1 VDLAFLISSAAKVLI
16 VLGFVLLGVPLIVW
30 MERKVIGHMQDRIG
44 PQRVG
49 PFGLLQTIA
58 DGIKLFMK
66 EDLVPAGADKVVF
79 IIAPALPVITAFLA
93 LSVIPFGDTVTV
105 LGHTIPLQ
113 ITDVNIAVLWI
124 LGTTSMGVYGI
135 VLGGWASNSKYP
147 LLGGLRS
154 SAQMISYELAQG
166 ISLVSVILMTGT
178 LSLASIVKQQ
188 EHGWF
193 ILPQFF
199 GFVIYMICG
208 VAETNRAPFD
218 LAEAETELVAG
229 FHTEF
234 SSMKFALYF
243 LAEYANMMVV
253 SGIAISVWFGGWHG
267 PFLPPVVWFLIKLS
281 LFLFF
286 IVWLRATYP
295 RLRYD
300 QLMAFGWKVL
310 LPLSLL
316 NLAVTAVVL
325 TLAANR

>member
-1 VDLAFLISSAAKVLI
+1 MDLATLIEALVKVHI

-30 MERKVIGHMQDRIG
+30 MERKVLGHMQDRIG

-49 PFGLLQTIA
+49 PYGLLQTIA

-66 EDLVPAGADKVVF
+66 EDILPTQADKVVY
-79 IIAPALPVITAFLA
+79 FLA
-93 LSVIPFGDTVTV
+93 PGIAVVTALAAMTVIPFGDTVT
-105 LGHTIPLQ
+105 LFGREIPLR
-113 ITDVNIAVLWI
+113 ITDVNIAI
-124 LGTTSMGVYGI
+124 LFLLGATSMGVYGI

-166 ISLVSVILMTGT
+166 ISLIGVIMITGS
-178 LSLASIVKQQ
+178 LSLSEIGRAQ
-188 EHGWF
+188 EKLWF
-193 ILPQFF
+193 IVPQFF
-199 GFVIYMICG
+199 AFVIYVICS

-253 SGIAISVWFGGWHG
+253 SGVAITCFLGAWSG
-267 PFLPPVVWFLIKLS
+267 PFLPGPLWFLIKLTF
-281 LFLFF
+281 FLFF
-286 IVWLRATYP
+286 YIWLRATFP

-310 LPLSLL
+310 LPASLL
-316 NLAVTAVVL
+316 NLAVTAIVL
-325 TLAANR
+325 TVMG

>member
-1 VDLAFLISSAAKVLI
+1 VDAVFLIASAVKVLI

-58 DGIKLFMK
+58 DGIKLFFK
-66 EDLVPAGADKVVF
+66 EDIIPAQADRVVF
-79 IIAPALPVITAFLA
+79 VIAPALSVITAFVALA
-93 LSVIPFGDTVTV
+93 VVPFGDTVTV
-105 LGHTIPLQ
+105 AGHTIPLQ
-113 ITDVNIAVLWI
+113 ITDVNVAILWV

-178 LSLASIVKQQ
+178 LSLASIVRQQ
-188 EHGWF
+188 EHMWF
-193 ILPQFF
+193 IVPQFF
-199 GFVIYMICG
+199 AFVIYILCG
-208 VAETNRAPFD
+208 IAETNRAPFD
-218 LAEAETELVAG
+218 LPEAETELVAG

-253 SGIAISVWFGGWHG
+253 SAIAISVFFGGWHG

-286 IVWLRATYP
+286 YVWLRATFP

-310 LPLSLL
+310 LPASLL
-316 NLAVTAVVL
+316 NLTATAICVAL
-325 TLAANR
+325 TSAP

>member
-1 VDLAFLISSAAKVLI
+1 VDLAYFIEIVVKVHV

-30 MERKVIGHMQDRIG
+30 MERKVLGHMQDRIG

-58 DGIKLFMK
+58 DGIKLFFK
-66 EDLVPAGADKVVF
+66 EDLVPSQADKVVF
-79 IIAPALPVITAFLA
+79 AIAPAIAVVTAFA
-93 LSVIPFGDTVTV
+93 AAAVIPFGDRVH
-105 LGHTIPLQ
+105 LFGREIPLH
-113 ITDVNIAVLWI
+113 IADVNIALLFL
-124 LGTTSMGVYGI
+124 LGATSMGVYGI

-154 SAQMISYELAQG
+154 SAQMISYELAMG
-166 ISLVSVILMTGT
+166 TSLIPIVLMTSS
-178 LSLASIVKQQ
+178 LSLAQIGRAQ
-188 EHGWF
+188 EHLWF
-193 ILPQFF
+193 IVPQFF
-199 GFVIYMICG
+199 GFLIYVICA

-234 SSMKFALYF
+234 SSMRFALYF

-253 SGIAISVWFGGWHG
+253 SAVAITCFLGAWHG
-267 PFLPPVVWFLIKLS
+267 PVLPGPVWFLIKLT

-286 IVWLRATYP
+286 YIWLRATFP

-300 QLMAFGWKVL
+300 QLMALGWKVL
-310 LPLSLL
+310 LPAALL

-325 TLAANR
+325 TVKG

>member
-1 VDLAFLISSAAKVLI
+1 VDIAFLIESAVKVLI
-16 VLGFVLLGVPLIVW
+16 VFGFVLAGVPLIVW

-49 PFGLLQTIA
+49 PFGLLQTVA
-58 DGIKLFMK
+58 DGIKLFFK

-93 LSVIPFGDTVTV
+93 LCVIPFGDTVTV
-105 LGHTIPLQ
+105 FGRQVPLQ
-113 ITDVNIAVLWI
+113 VTDVNIAVLWI
-124 LGTTSMGVYGI
+124 LGTTSMGVYGL

-178 LSLASIVKQQ
+178 LSLASIVRQQ
-188 EHGWF
+188 EHLWF
-193 ILPQFF
+193 IVPQFF
-199 GFVIYMICG
+199 AFVIYILCG
-208 VAETNRAPFD
+208 IAETNRAPFD

-253 SGIAISVWFGGWHG
+253 SGIAISVFFGGWHG

-286 IVWLRATYP
+286 YVWLRATFP

-300 QLMAFGWKVL
+300 QLMALGWKVL
-310 LPLSLL
+310 LPASLL
-316 NLAVTAVVL
+316 NLAVTASVL
-325 TLAANR
+325 ALAGAR

>member
-1 VDLAFLISSAAKVLI
+1 MDAAFLIESAVKVLI

-58 DGIKLFMK
+58 DGIKLFFK
-66 EDLVPAGADKVVF
+66 EDLIPAQADRVVF
-79 IIAPALPVITAFLA
+79 FLAPALSVITAFVA
-93 LSVIPFGDTVTV
+93 LSVVPFGDKVRV
-105 LGHTIPLQ
+105 FGRDVPLHVA
-113 ITDVNIAVLWI
+113 DVNVAILWV

-178 LSLASIVKQQ
+178 LSLAGIVAQQ
-188 EHGWF
+188 EHMWF
-193 ILPQFF
+193 IVPQFF
-199 GFVIYMICG
+199 AFVIFLLCG
-208 VAETNRAPFD
+208 IAETNRAPFD
-218 LAEAETELVAG
+218 LPEAETELVAG
-229 FHTEF
+229 FHTEY

-253 SGIAISVWFGGWHG
+253 SAVAISVFFGGWRG
-267 PFLPPVVWFLIKLS
+267 PFLPPVAWFLIKLS

-286 IVWLRATYP
+286 FVWLRATFP

-310 LPLSLL
+310 LPASLL
-316 NLAVTAVVL
+316 NLAVTAVVVAL
-325 TLAANR
+325 TG

>member
-1 VDLAFLISSAAKVLI
+1 VDATFLIASAVKVLV

-58 DGIKLFMK
+58 DGIKLFFK
-66 EDLVPAGADKVVF
+66 EDIVPDGADRVVF

-93 LSVIPFGDTVTV
+93 LAVIPFGDTVRV
-105 LGHTIPLQ
+105 AGHDIPLQ

-166 ISLVSVILMTGT
+166 ISLVSVIVMTGT
-178 LSLASIVKQQ
+178 LSLASIVRQQ
-188 EHGWF
+188 EHLWF
-193 ILPQFF
+193 IVPQFF
-199 GFVIYMICG
+199 AFVIYILCG
-208 VAETNRAPFD
+208 IAETNRAPFD
-218 LAEAETELVAG
+218 LVAG

-253 SGIAISVWFGGWHG
+253 SGIAISVFFGGWHG

-286 IVWLRATYP
+286 YVWLRATFP

-310 LPLSLL
+310 LPASLL
-316 NLAVTAVVL
+316 NLTVTALVVGL
-325 TLAANR
+325 TA

>member
-1 VDLAFLISSAAKVLI
+1 MDLATLIEALVKVHI
-16 VLGFVLLGVPLIVW
+16 VFGFVLLGVPLIVW
-30 MERKVIGHMQDRIG
+30 MERKVLGHMQDRIG

-49 PFGLLQTIA
+49 PYGLLQTIA

-66 EDLVPAGADKVVF
+66 EDIIPSQADKVVY
-79 IIAPALPVITAFLA
+79 FLA
-93 LSVIPFGDTVTV
+93 PGIAIVTALAAMTVIPFGDTVTLFGRV
-105 LGHTIPLQ
+105 IPLR
-113 ITDVNIAVLWI
+113 ITDVNIAI
-124 LGTTSMGVYGI
+124 LFLLGATSMGVYGI

-166 ISLVSVILMTGT
+166 ISLIGVIMITGS
-178 LSLASIVKQQ
+178 LSLSEIGRQQ
-188 EHGWF
+188 EKLWF
-193 ILPQFF
+193 IVPQFF
-199 GFVIYMICG
+199 AFVIYVICS

-253 SGIAISVWFGGWHG
+253 SGVAITCFLGAWHG
-267 PFLPPVVWFLIKLS
+267 PFLPGPLWFLIKLTC
-281 LFLFF
+281 FLFF
-286 IVWLRATYP
+286 YIWLRATFP

-310 LPLSLL
+310 LPASLL
-316 NLAVTAVVL
+316 NLAATAVVL
-325 TLAANR
+325 TVMG

>member
-1 VDLAFLISSAAKVLI
+1 
-16 VLGFVLLGVPLIVW
+16 
-30 MERKVIGHMQDRIG
+30 
-44 PQRVG
+44 
-49 PFGLLQTIA
+49 
-58 DGIKLFMK
+58 
-66 EDLVPAGADKVVF
+66 
-79 IIAPALPVITAFLA
+79 
-93 LSVIPFGDTVTV
+93 
-105 LGHTIPLQ
+105 
-113 ITDVNIAVLWI
+113 
-124 LGTTSMGVYGI
+124 MGVYGI

-178 LSLASIVKQQ
+178 LSLAAIVRQQ
-188 EHGWF
+188 EHLWF
-193 ILPQFF
+193 IVPQFF
-199 GFVIYMICG
+199 AFVIYILCG
-208 VAETNRAPFD
+208 IAETNRAPFD

-229 FHTEF
+229 FHTEY

-253 SGIAISVWFGGWHG
+253 SGIAISVFFGGWHG
-267 PFLPPVVWFLIKLS
+267 PVLPPVVWFLIKLS

-286 IVWLRATYP
+286 YVWLRATFP

-310 LPLSLL
+310 LPASLL

-325 TLAANR
+325 ALQGAK

>member
-1 VDLAFLISSAAKVLI
+1 VDLATLIEALVKVHI

-30 MERKVIGHMQDRIG
+30 MERKVLGHMQDRIG

-49 PFGLLQTIA
+49 PYGLLQTIA

-66 EDLVPAGADKVVF
+66 EDILPTQADKVVY
-79 IIAPALPVITAFLA
+79 FLA
-93 LSVIPFGDTVTV
+93 PGIAVVTALAAMTVIPFGDTVT
-105 LGHTIPLQ
+105 LFGRTIPLR
-113 ITDVNIAVLWI
+113 ITDVNIAI
-124 LGTTSMGVYGI
+124 LFLLGATSMGVYGI

-166 ISLVSVILMTGT
+166 ISLIGVIMITGS
-178 LSLASIVKQQ
+178 LSLSEIGRQQ
-188 EHGWF
+188 EKLWF
-193 ILPQFF
+193 IVPQFF
-199 GFVIYMICG
+199 AFVIYVICS

-253 SGIAISVWFGGWHG
+253 SGVAITCFLGAWHG
-267 PFLPPVVWFLIKLS
+267 PFLPGPLWFLIKLTC
-281 LFLFF
+281 FLFF
-286 IVWLRATYP
+286 YIWLRATFP

-310 LPLSLL
+310 LPASLL
-316 NLAVTAVVL
+316 NLAATAVVL
-325 TLAANR
+325 TVMG

>member
-1 VDLAFLISSAAKVLI
+1 MDLGFWIEI
-16 VLGFVLLGVPLIVW
+16 VVKIHVILGFVLLAVPLIVW
-30 MERKVIGHMQDRIG
+30 MERKVLGHMQDRIG

-58 DGIKLFMK
+58 DGIKLFFK
-66 EDLVPAGADKVVF
+66 EDVVPAQADKVVF
-79 IIAPALPVITAFLA
+79 AIAPAIAVVTALA
-93 LSVIPFGDTVTV
+93 AAAVIPFGDRVH
-105 LGHTIPLQ
+105 LFGRDIPLH
-113 ITDVNIAVLWI
+113 ITDVNIALLFL
-124 LGTTSMGVYGI
+124 LGATSMGVYGI

-154 SAQMISYELAQG
+154 SAQMISYELAMG
-166 ISLVSVILMTGT
+166 TALVPIVLMTSS
-178 LSLASIVKQQ
+178 LSLAQIGRAQ
-188 EHGWF
+188 ETMWF
-193 ILPQFF
+193 VIPQFF
-199 GFVIYMICG
+199 AFVIYVICA

-234 SSMKFALYF
+234 SSMRFALYF

-253 SGIAISVWFGGWHG
+253 SAVAITCFLGAWHG
-267 PFLPPVVWFLIKLS
+267 PWLPGPVWFLLKLG

-286 IVWLRATYP
+286 FIWLRATFP

-300 QLMAFGWKVL
+300 QLMGFGWKVL
-310 LPLSLL
+310 LPAALL

-325 TLAANR
+325 TVKG

>member
-1 VDLAFLISSAAKVLI
+1 VDLAFLIESAAKVLI
-16 VLGFVLLGVPLIVW
+16 VLGFVLVGVPLIVW

-58 DGIKLFMK
+58 DGMKLFFK
-66 EDLVPAGADKVVF
+66 EDIIPAQADKVVF
-79 IIAPALPVITAFLA
+79 FIAPALSVITAFVA
-93 LSVIPFGDTVTV
+93 LTVVPFGDTVTLFGRV
-105 LGHTIPLQ
+105 IPLHV
-113 ITDVNIAVLWI
+113 TDLNIAILWV

-178 LSLASIVKQQ
+178 LSLAEIVRQQ
-188 EHGWF
+188 DRLWF
-193 ILPQFF
+193 VVPQFF
-199 GFVIYMICG
+199 AFAIYLLCG
-208 VAETNRAPFD
+208 IAETNRAPFD
-218 LAEAETELVAG
+218 LPEAETELVAG

-243 LAEYANMMVV
+243 LAEYANMIVV
-253 SGIAISVWFGGWHG
+253 SAVAISVFFGGWHG

-286 IVWLRATYP
+286 YVWLRATFP

-300 QLMAFGWKVL
+300 QLMSFGWKVL
-310 LPLSLL
+310 LPASLL
-316 NLAVTAVVL
+316 NMAVTAVIVAL
-325 TLAANR
+325 QG

>member
-1 VDLAFLISSAAKVLI
+1 VDLAFLIESLVKVLI
-16 VLGFVLLGVPLIVW
+16 VFGFVLLGVPLIIW
-30 MERKVIGHMQDRIG
+30 MERKVLGHMQDRIG

-58 DGIKLFMK
+58 DGIKLFFK
-66 EDLVPAGADKVVF
+66 EDLIPAGADKVVF
-79 IIAPALPVITAFLA
+79 IIAPALPVVTAFLA
-93 LSVIPFGDTVTV
+93 LSVIPFGDTVHV
-105 LGHTIPLQ
+105 FGRDVPLQ
-113 ITDVNIAVLWI
+113 VTDVNIAVLWI

-135 VLGGWASNSKYP
+135 VLGGWSSNSKYP

-178 LSLASIVKQQ
+178 LSLAAIVRQQ
-188 EHGWF
+188 ATMWH
-193 ILPQFF
+193 IVPQFF
-199 GFVIYMICG
+199 AFVIYVVCG

-218 LAEAETELVAG
+218 LAEAEIELVAG

-253 SGIAISVWFGGWHG
+253 SGIAISVFLGGWHG
-267 PFLPPVVWFLIKLS
+267 PFLPPVVWFLIKLT

-286 IVWLRATYP
+286 YIWLRATFP

-316 NLAVTAVVL
+316 NLSVTAVVL
-325 TLAANR
+325 TLAGAR

>member
-1 VDLAFLISSAAKVLI
+1 VDIAFLIESAVKVLI
-16 VLGFVLLGVPLIVW
+16 VLGFVLIGVPLIVW

-58 DGIKLFMK
+58 DGIKLFFK
-66 EDLVPAGADKVVF
+66 EDLIPAQADRAVF
-79 IIAPALPVITAFLA
+79 LLAPALPVITAFLA
-93 LSVIPFGDTVTV
+93 LSVIPFGDTVEV
-105 LGHTIPLQ
+105 FGRQVRLQ
-113 ITDVNIAVLWI
+113 VTDVNIAVLWI
-124 LGTTSMGVYGI
+124 LATTSMGVYGI

-178 LSLASIVKQQ
+178 LSLASIVQQ
-188 EHGWF
+188 QRYMWF
-193 ILPQFF
+193 IVPQFF
-199 GFVIYMICG
+199 AFVIYILCG
-208 VAETNRAPFD
+208 IAETNRAPFD

-253 SGIAISVWFGGWHG
+253 SGIAISVFFGGWQG

-286 IVWLRATYP
+286 YVWLRATFP

-310 LPLSLL
+310 LPASLL
-316 NLAVTAVVL
+316 NLIVTATVVAL
-325 TLAANR
+325 SGAR

>member
-1 VDLAFLISSAAKVLI
+1 MDLATFIEIAVKILV
-16 VLGFVLLGVPLIVW
+16 VFGFVLTSVILIVW
-30 MERKVIGHMQDRIG
+30 MERKVLGHMQDRIG
-44 PQRVG
+44 PKRVG
-49 PFGLLQTIA
+49 PYGLLQTVA

-66 EDLVPAGADKVVF
+66 EDILPSQVDKVVYF
-79 IIAPALPVITAFLA
+79 IAPSISIITALA
-93 LSVIPFGDTVTV
+93 AAAVIPFGDTVTIFGRTV
-105 LGHTIPLQ
+105 PLHV
-113 ITDVNIAVLWI
+113 TDVSIAI
-124 LGTTSMGVYGI
+124 LFLLGATSMGVYGV

-166 ISLVSVILMTGT
+166 ISLVPVILMTGS
-178 LSLASIVKQQ
+178 LSLATIARAQ
-188 EHGWF
+188 EHLWF
-193 ILPQFF
+193 VVPQFF
-199 GFVIYMICG
+199 AFVIYVICA

-243 LAEYANMMVV
+243 LSEYANMMVV
-253 SGIAISVWFGGWHG
+253 AAVAITCFLGAWHG
-267 PFLPPVVWFLIKLS
+267 PVLPGPVWFLIKLG

-286 IVWLRATYP
+286 YIWLRATFP

-310 LPLSLL
+310 LPASLV
-316 NLAVTAVVL
+316 NLAVTAVIV
-325 TLAANR
+325 TLRG